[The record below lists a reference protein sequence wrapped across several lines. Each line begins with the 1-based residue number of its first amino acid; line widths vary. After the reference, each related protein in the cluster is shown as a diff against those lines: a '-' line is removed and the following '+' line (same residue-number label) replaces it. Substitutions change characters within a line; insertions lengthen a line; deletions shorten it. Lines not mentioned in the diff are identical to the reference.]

1 MSLSPLFRSEM
12 TRLMLA
18 GFLFGATAMAI
29 VPASASLADTP
40 VALASR

>member
-1 MSLSPLFRSEM
+1 MSLSTLFRSEM

-18 GFLFGATAMAI
+18 GFLVGAAAMVI
-29 VPASASLADTP
+29 VPLAATSADVP

>member
-1 MSLSPLFRSEM
+1 MSLPTLFRSEL

-18 GFLFGATAMAI
+18 GFLVGAAAMMI
-29 VPASASLADTP
+29 VPAAANSVDTP